1 MKELIKIQSEL
12 KAPKSK
18 QNAFGG
24 FRYRSA
30 EDILEA
36 VKPMLAQYGCLLTLS
51 DEVVLVGERYFL
63 RASATFIAP
72 DGKQITVSAFAAHS
86 FDKKGMDLPQMSGS
100 ASSYARKYAL
110 SGLFLLDDEKD
121 PDSTPMP
128 HVTTPRTPPPGPPPP
143 IQARPMPPRTPVI
156 PAAARSAAR
165 PAQGKQ

>member
-36 VKPMLAQYGCLLTLS
+36 VKPLLAQYGCLLTLS
-51 DEVVLVGERYFL
+51 DDVLQIGDRFFI
-63 RASATFIAP
+63 RSTATFTTP
-72 DGKQITVSAFAAHS
+72 DGKQIAVSAFAAHA
-86 FDKKGMDLPQMSGS
+86 FDKKGMDVAQMSGS

-121 PDSTPMP
+121 PDATPMMQIP
-128 HVTTPRTPPPGPPPP
+128 QRSPTVPTMPTGPMTRIPPPVK
-143 IQARPMPPRTPVI
+143 R
-156 PAAARSAAR
+156 
-165 PAQGKQ
+165 

>member
-1 MKELIKIQSEL
+1 MKELIKIQVEL

-36 VKPMLAQYGCLLTLS
+36 AKPLLAQFECLLTLS
-51 DEVVLVGERYFL
+51 DDVVQIGDRF
-63 RASATFIAP
+63 FIRSTANFTAP
-72 DGKQITVSAFAAHS
+72 DGKSVAVTAYAAHT
-86 FDKKGMDLPQMSGS
+86 FDKKGMDVAQMSGS

-121 PDSTPMP
+121 PDATPMVQIP
-128 HVTTPRTPPPGPPPP
+128 QRGPTGPTMPTGPMTRIPPSVK
-143 IQARPMPPRTPVI
+143 R
-156 PAAARSAAR
+156 
-165 PAQGKQ
+165 